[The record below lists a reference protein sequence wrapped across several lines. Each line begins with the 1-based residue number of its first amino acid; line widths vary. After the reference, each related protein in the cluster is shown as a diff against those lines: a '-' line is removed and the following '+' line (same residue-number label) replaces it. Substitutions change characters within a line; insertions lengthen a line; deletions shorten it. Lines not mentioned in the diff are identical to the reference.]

1 MVLFHLKTTK
11 ETEFIYQTET
21 SAEVT
26 HVIEDCV
33 AIHNAILRIRE
44 IVNKLKDLIKLGPME
59 SDNERRN
66 PPENKEVLERAI
78 SDAEAAVAPQLA
90 QKKQPLTVE
99 GVSEELAR
107 LGGAITIVYPG
118 GLPASEPLKKLI
130 EGGPVQNELDVKL
143 VQFWVIR
150 KSYARG
156 KHIFDYTG
164 KNERQT
170 FVAKF
175 TGPES
180 GPPPRDVSVSQ
191 EAQIKMMSAMHK
203 KAEELKRIE
212 KDDDNSYLDSEW
224 ANPRG
229 LKNTFQGINDVDW
242 KPH

>member
-11 ETEFIYQTET
+11 ETEFIYETQTT
-21 SAEVT
+21 AEVT
-26 HVIEDCV
+26 QVIEDCV

-44 IVNKLKDLIKLGPME
+44 IVAKLKDLIKMGPME
-59 SDNERRN
+59 DDNERRN

-78 SDAEAAVAPQLA
+78 ADAEAAVSAEHA
-90 QKKQPLTVE
+90 AKKQPLTVE

-118 GLPASEPLKKLI
+118 GLPKSEPLKKLI
-130 EGGPVQNELDVKL
+130 EGGPVQNELDVKM

-150 KSYARG
+150 KSYQRG

-164 KNERQT
+164 KNEKQT

-191 EAQIKMMSAMHK
+191 EAQIKWMSAMHK
-203 KAEELKRIE
+203 KAEELKRID

>member
-1 MVLFHLKTTK
+1 MVNFHLKTTK
-11 ETEFIYQTET
+11 ETEFLYSTTT
-21 SAEVT
+21 SAEVN

-33 AIHNAILRIRE
+33 SIHNAILRIRE
-44 IVNKLKDLIKLGPME
+44 IVSKLKDLIKLGPME
-59 SDNERRN
+59 DDNERRN

-78 SDAEAAVAPQLA
+78 ADAEAAISPDLA
-90 QKKQPLTVE
+90 AKKQPLTVE

-107 LGGAITIVYPG
+107 LGGAVTIVYPG
-118 GLPASEPLKKLI
+118 GLPKSEPIKQLI
-130 EGGPVQNELDVKL
+130 EGGPVKNELDVKM

-150 KSYARG
+150 KSYQRG
-156 KHIFDYTG
+156 KHIYDYTG
-164 KNERQT
+164 KNEKQT

-191 EAQIKMMSAMHK
+191 EAQIKWMSAMHK
-203 KAEELKRIE
+203 KAEELKRID

>member
-11 ETEFIYQTET
+11 ETEFIYETTT

-26 HVIEDCV
+26 TVIEDCV

-44 IVNKLKDLIKLGPME
+44 IVSKLKDLIKLGPME
-59 SDNERRN
+59 DDNERRN

-78 SDAEAAVAPQLA
+78 ADAEAAIAPALA
-90 QKKQPLTVE
+90 AKKQPLTVE

-118 GLPASEPLKKLI
+118 GLPKSEPIKKLI
-130 EGGPVQNELDVKL
+130 EGGPVPNELDVKM

-150 KSYARG
+150 KSYQRG

-191 EAQIKMMSAMHK
+191 EAQIKWMSAMHK
-203 KAEELKRIE
+203 KAEELKRID